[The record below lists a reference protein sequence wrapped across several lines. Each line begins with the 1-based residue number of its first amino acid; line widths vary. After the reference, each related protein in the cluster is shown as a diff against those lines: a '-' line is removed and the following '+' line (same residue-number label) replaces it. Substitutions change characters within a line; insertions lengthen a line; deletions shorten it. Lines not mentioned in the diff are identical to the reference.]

1 MWLEFYLLAF
11 FCYFSWAFFL
21 PFCVSQVFLLFYF
34 IFLLASYLY
43 VFIFSVINNIHRYEC
58 IHLFRVYLLRFFT
71 HHSPSLTSDTSHF
84 SVYTFILPWDTWQAS
99 LVAQLV
105 KNPPAMQETWV
116 PSLGGDVPPGERNDT
131 WLQYSCL
138 ENPVDR
144 GAWWPTVHGVARVR
158 HNLVIKPTNYDMLLK
173 VENKWDLFIS

>member
-21 PFCVSQVFLLFYF
+21 PFCVSQVFLLFYL

-116 PSLGGDVPPGERNDT
+116 QSLAWEDP
-131 WLQYSCL
+131 L
-138 ENPVDR
+138 EESMATHSSILDWRIPMER
-144 GAWWPTVHGVARVR
+144 GAWQATVHGVVKCWTQ
-158 HNLVIKPTNYDMLLK
+158 LSD
-173 VENKWDLFIS
+173 